1 MSSEPKKKA
10 GRPKLAKERS
20 RHVYL
25 AIRLLPEEDAE
36 IKSAISKTSDKKS
49 NWIRKALLSVAR
61 GDKCFT

>member
-1 MSSEPKKKA
+1 MPSEPTKKA

-36 IKSAISKTSDKKS
+36 IKTAIASTSDKKS
-49 NWIRKALLSVAR
+49 DWIRKTLLSRAR
-61 GDKCFT
+61 GDKSFT